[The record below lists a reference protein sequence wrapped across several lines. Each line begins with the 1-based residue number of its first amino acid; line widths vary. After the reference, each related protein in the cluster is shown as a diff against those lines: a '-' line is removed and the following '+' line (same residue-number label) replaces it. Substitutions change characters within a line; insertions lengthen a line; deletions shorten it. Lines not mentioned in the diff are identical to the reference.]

1 MPAWTLEQ
9 AKQHLA
15 SWLEADAA
23 CATGQSYRIGTRSL
37 TRADVS
43 EIAER
48 ISFWKREVE
57 KLSSG
62 RRGGARVMRVVPRD
76 L

>member
-23 CATGQSYRIGTRSL
+23 CATGQSYKIGTRSL

-48 ISFWKREVE
+48 IRFWKREVD

-62 RRGGARVMRVVPRD
+62 RRCGVRVMRVVPRD